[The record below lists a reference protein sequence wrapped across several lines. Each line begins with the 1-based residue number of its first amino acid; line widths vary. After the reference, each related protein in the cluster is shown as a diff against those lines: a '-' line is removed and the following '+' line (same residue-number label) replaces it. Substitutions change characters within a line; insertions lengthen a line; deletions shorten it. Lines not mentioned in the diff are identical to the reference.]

1 RAGISEEA
9 NAHRRYRLPEEAG
22 AHRRDRFVKRASLEG
37 GDRLVEAALHVTGS
51 ADLLRARIT
60 ARVGN
65 GRHRAVVRHHRR
77 RSAAAS
83 TAHLEDIVPRRLE
96 RGRSRAEKPEDATD
110 RGYPEGS
117 HGTISFPWTGLE
129 EFCLS
134 LLQHRTGA
142 YH

>member
-1 RAGISEEA
+1 
-9 NAHRRYRLPEEAG
+9 EAG
-22 AHRRDRFVKRASLEG
+22 AIRRDRFVKRASLER
-37 GDRLVEAALHVTGS
+37 GDRLVEAALHVTS
-51 ADLLRARIT
+51 RADLLRARIA
-60 ARVGN
+60 ARIGT
-65 GRHRAVVRHHRR
+65 GHHRAVIRQHRR

-83 TAHLEDIVPRRLE
+83 TAHLENVVPRCLE